1 MKKSMM
7 KVMLI
12 SLLIISILSCFCTV
26 FAEEVAPPEYS
37 HESISQHKKDDS
49 AIVIS
54 NIGKRIV
61 DVMMFAGFAIA
72 IGTFIFVGI
81 KLLIGPAT
89 DKADAKKMIPTFLI
103 GIILILFPQT
113 IAYFINSV
121 AGGTETDSA
130 TDSTLASK
138 IVKVGTSATL
148 KGGGGEGT
156 EAAVVEELS
165 TSFINVILFF
175 AFGIALAIFIMIGI
189 KYLTSVANEK
199 ANIKHMLPMYATG
212 LLMVLFC
219 VKISTFGAEVAGDQ
233 DGASLFGVWERFNI
247 GATGSSEDHSA
258 SFESRLGS
266 VLDTRE
272 DTMLKEWDSGEGALD
287 IRDHHENELG
297 TDTSNEKHP
306 EYLEPDYTTV
316 N

>member
-1 MKKSMM
+1 MKKTMIRIM
-7 KVMLI
+7 FI
-12 SLLIISILSCFCTV
+12 SLLIISILSCFCAV
-26 FAEEVAPPEYS
+26 FAEEVAPPDYS
-37 HESISQHKKDDS
+37 THESISQHKKDDS
-49 AIVIS
+49 AVVIS

-81 KLLIGPAT
+81 KLLTGPAT

-165 TSFINVILFF
+165 TSFVNVILFF

-219 VKISTFGAEVAGDQ
+219 VRISTFGAEVAGDQ

-247 GATGSSEDHSA
+247 GATGSSSNQSSA
-258 SFESRLGS
+258 FESKLNS
-266 VLDTRE
+266 VLNKRE
-272 DTMLKEWDSGEGALD
+272 GIMKESWDSGEGTTD
-287 IRDHHENELG
+287 KSDHHENELG
-297 TDTSNEKHP
+297 TDTTNEKHP
-306 EYLEPDYTTV
+306 DYLEPDYL